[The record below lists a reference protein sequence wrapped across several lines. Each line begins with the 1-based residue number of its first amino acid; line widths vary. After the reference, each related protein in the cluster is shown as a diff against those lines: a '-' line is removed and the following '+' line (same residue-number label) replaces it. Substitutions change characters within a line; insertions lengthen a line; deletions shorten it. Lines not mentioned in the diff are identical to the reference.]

1 PPAGVELGLLAD
13 EVGEGV
19 DAPPGGALVQDDGQP
34 GDRDLDEGEQQPG
47 REAVGDRGRHEGG
60 GERGQ
65 DEEEDEVAERGEG
78 RHPPLPPVGGAQDPQ
93 VAVVA
98 EGRPFPGAPGR
109 LRRGGR
115 RLPGVRGVGGGGGR
129 RRGRGGAGGGR
140 AGGGG
145 ASGGAGGG
153 GGRGGG
159 AGGGRRGGG
168 GAGGVGAGGG
178 WTGGTAVGP
187 GPGGT
192 CTDRRTS
199 RTPCGLGSVRGRQG
213 GGGWDR
219 ATRTLPPRTGA
230 RCVLAE
236 LFGR

>member
-129 RRGRGGAGGGR
+129 RRGRGEGVVSGAGGDALVGGGL
-140 AGGGG
+140 GGGG
-145 ASGGAGGG
+145 AAGPAGGA
-153 GGRGGG
+153 
-159 AGGGRRGGG
+159 
-168 GAGGVGAGGG
+168 
-178 WTGGTAVGP
+178 

-192 CTDRRTS
+192 CTDRGTS